1 MHEII
6 LFSSQI
12 SGPSSS
18 SCPRQLHYVDSY
30 LWKKRLVRRE
40 AVGPG
45 GIGGHFHC
53 SWKESTVRVPV
64 GAREVLAAGQ
74 KEGGSLVGEDSRPS
88 GAAAVSGTGRE
99 SARPAGRVRWSRVRI
114 RAAELSGLAPASLVS
129 RVAPLFRASFS
140 LLLLP
145 PELVRRM
152 GRGPVSPRSPWGGS
166 QRRSQHLSL
175 VATFGQVC
183 I

>member
-53 SWKESTVRVPV
+53 SWKESTVQVPV

-74 KEGGSLVGEDSRPS
+74 KEGGSLAGEDSDPR
-88 GAAAVSGTGRE
+88 GRRCGRGDGE
-99 SARPAGRVRWSRVRI
+99 GERSAC
-114 RAAELSGLAPASLVS
+114 
-129 RVAPLFRASFS
+129 RASAVEPGPDPRRGVERPGA
-140 LLLLP
+140 P
-145 PELVRRM
+145 PP
-152 GRGPVSPRSPWGGS
+152 RG
-166 QRRSQHLSL
+166 
-175 VATFGQVC
+175 VAR
-183 I
+183 

>member
-1 MHEII
+1 MVLHLPLVPGSCITWTVTCGRKGWWGGRQSA
-6 LFSSQI
+6 LVV
-12 SGPSSS
+12 SGGTFTAAGRRAQCGSPWV
-18 SCPRQLHYVDSY
+18 LGKY
-30 LWKKRLVRRE
+30 LLQGRRRE
-40 AVGPG
+40 AA
-45 GIGGHFHC
+45 
-53 SWKESTVRVPV
+53 WWERTA
-64 GAREVLAAGQ
+64 ARE
-74 KEGGSLVGEDSRPS
+74 
-88 GAAAVSGTGRE
+88 GAAAVAGTGRE

-114 RAAELSGLAPASLVS
+114 RAAELSGLAPPPPAASLVS

-166 QRRSQHLSL
+166 RRRSQHLSL

-183 I
+183 V

>member
-74 KEGGSLVGEDSRPS
+74 KEGGSLVGEDSRP
-88 GAAAVSGTGRE
+88 R
-99 SARPAGRVRWSRVRI
+99 
-114 RAAELSGLAPASLVS
+114 
-129 RVAPLFRASFS
+129 APLRS
-140 LLLLP
+140 
-145 PELVRRM
+145 R
-152 GRGPVSPRSPWGGS
+152 GRGGRALGPPGECGGAGSGSAPRS
-166 QRRSQHLSL
+166 
-175 VATFGQVC
+175 
-183 I
+183 